1 MQDQKLVIN
10 YFNLQLGVV
19 LGRLDII
26 KGKNCLQEAV
36 DYRDRPFVAAQ
47 LLSHLL
53 EVKVPLHVVNG
64 VVVFLSANFVD
75 AEDLE
80 LEVQEVIRDFE
91 CLFSGTLEIVDFQH
105 FINYLCAKLR
115 EI

>member
-1 MQDQKLVIN
+1 MRNLAQDLFTRQFQQLSNAYLTTPSQAVQDQKLVVN
-10 YFNLQLGVV
+10 CFNLQLGVV
-19 LGRLDII
+19 LSHLDIF

-36 DYRDRPFVAAQ
+36 DYRDRPFVAAE

-75 AEDLE
+75 AEDLK
-80 LEVQEVIRDFE
+80 LEV
-91 CLFSGTLEIVDFQH
+91 
-105 FINYLCAKLR
+105 
-115 EI
+115 